1 MTLIDP
7 RFDARSRFIHRCG
20 LADSAVTALK
30 GDASFRRYF
39 RLKPDRGASLIL
51 MDDPPPHNQ
60 TAAFATLARGL
71 RAAGFSAP
79 TLIAEDESQG
89 FLLLEDL
96 GLQTYS
102 QALAAGANEAELY
115 EAATGVTLALHRC
128 RTIDLASLPDYDFA
142 LYDQELELFPRWYLP
157 ALGLRPSQAAVADY
171 QSRWR
176 LVLAPILA
184 APRVLVL
191 RDFHVDNLMVLNRE
205 GVSGVG
211 LLDFQD
217 AAAGHPAYD
226 LVSLLDDARRQVA
239 QAVVSR
245 ASARFRHETG
255 QGEAEFTRDFAILS
269 LQRNLKILGIFV
281 RLAVRDRKPGYLD
294 FIPHLWSLVAARQD
308 HPELASVKG
317 WLAEHCPQ
325 AMRRQPTAAEIAAA
339 TDRLDR

>member
-7 RFDARSRFIHRCG
+7 RFDARNEFIHRCG
-20 LADSAVTALK
+20 LTGSAVTALK

-39 RLKPDRGASLIL
+39 RLLPDGGTSLIL

-60 TAAFATLARGL
+60 TAAFAILARGL

-79 TLIAEDESQG
+79 NIVAEDVSQG

-102 QALAAGANEAELY
+102 QALAAGADETALY

-128 RTIDLASLPDYDFA
+128 RTVDLASLPAYDFA
-142 LYDQELELFPRWYLP
+142 LYCQELELFPGWYLP
-157 ALGLRPSQAAVADY
+157 ALGSRPSPAALADY

-176 LVLAPILA
+176 AVLAPILA
-184 APRVLVL
+184 ARRVLVL

-205 GVSGVG
+205 GVAGVG

-217 AAAGHPAYD
+217 AAAGHPVYD

-239 QAVVSR
+239 PAVVSQS
-245 ASARFRHETG
+245 SARFRTETG
-255 QGEAEFTRDFAILS
+255 QSAADFDRDFAILS

-294 FIPHLWSLVAARQD
+294 FIPHLWSLVSARQD

-339 TDRLDR
+339 MDSLAR